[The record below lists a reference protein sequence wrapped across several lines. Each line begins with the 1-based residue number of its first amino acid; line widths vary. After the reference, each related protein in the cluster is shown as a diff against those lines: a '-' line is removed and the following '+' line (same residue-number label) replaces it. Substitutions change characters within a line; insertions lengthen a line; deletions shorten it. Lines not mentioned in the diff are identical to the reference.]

1 MNNKTLTLSGLVMLV
16 ILAIMWGSSFTFIKI
31 ALGAIS
37 PLSIAAGRIALAAV
51 LLIAIALIR
60 GETWP
65 RDKSTWGWLLA
76 LAILGNVAPFTLIS
90 WGESNLD
97 VGMTVVLM
105 SVIPLSVPIMAHFIT
120 DDEKLTPQ
128 MLIGILVGFSGL
140 LVLVGPGV
148 LLGLGDDLFS
158 QGVIVFAALCY
169 GSAAFVARKLSSLAR
184 MVIAAGSMSI
194 ATIIIVPMA
203 LVFDQPWTFTADM
216 SHIWSVIYLGVFPTA
231 LANILL
237 LQVIKTSGVSFLAL
251 NNYLVPVFGVGI
263 GALALGE
270 VVPPEMLTSL
280 GIIFVG
286 IFISSLKRKS
296 G

>member
-1 MNNKTLTLSGLVMLV
+1 MLV
-16 ILAIMWGSSFTFIKI
+16 ILAMMWGSSFTFIKI

-51 LLIAIALIR
+51 LLVAIALIR

-65 RDKSTWGWLLA
+65 RDKSTWGWLFA
-76 LAILGNVAPFTLIS
+76 LAVLGNAAPFFLIS
-90 WGESNLD
+90 WGEHNIDS
-97 VGMTVVLM
+97 GMTAVLM
-105 SVIPLSVPIMAHFIT
+105 SVIPLTVPIMAHFIT

-128 MLIGILVGFSGL
+128 MLIGVLIGFVGL
-140 LVLVGPGV
+140 LVLVGPSV
-148 LLGLGDDLFS
+148 LLGIGDDLIS
-158 QGVIVFAALCY
+158 QGAIVFAALCY
-169 GSAAFVARKLSSLAR
+169 GGAAFVARKLSSLPR
-184 MVIAAGSMSI
+184 MVIAAGSMII
-194 ATIIIVPMA
+194 ATIMMVPMA
-203 LVFDQPWTFTADM
+203 LIIDQPWTFTPDI
-216 SHIWSVIYLGVFPTA
+216 SHIWAIVYLGVFPTA

-237 LQVIKTSGVSFLAL
+237 LQVIKTSGVNFLAL

-280 GIIFVG
+280 GIIFLG
-286 IFISSLKRKS
+286 IFISSIKRKS